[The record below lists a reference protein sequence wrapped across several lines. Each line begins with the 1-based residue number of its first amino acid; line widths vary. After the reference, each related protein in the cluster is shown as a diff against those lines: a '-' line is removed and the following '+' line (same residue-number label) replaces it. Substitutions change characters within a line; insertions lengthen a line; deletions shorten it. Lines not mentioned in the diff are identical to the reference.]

1 MIEKIKIIIIIILLS
16 ICFTKVNI
24 SNAGFADFTDEDAK
38 QSTEKMIDEQKQ
50 NFDATKSNNNYLKS
64 LKINGYE
71 LTPEFDKQTLE
82 YYINIPDNINEI
94 TIEASTDDKN
104 AKVDGVGKIEIKE
117 NQTEYRIDV
126 TAESGTVR
134 TYLLKI
140 NNQDNIQNS
149 SLEDIKIENNERL
162 ESVNTNNISNVVHLS
177 NDEKN
182 DMEKTNYKSIIV
194 LGIIFILIAILI
206 VFIIKKYNHKYKA
219 KRSK

>member
-1 MIEKIKIIIIIILLS
+1 MIEKIKIIIIILLLS

-71 LTPEFDKQTLE
+71 FTPEFDKQTLE

-149 SLEDIKIENNERL
+149 NLEDIKTESNEKL
-162 ESVNTNNISNVVHLS
+162 ESVNTNISNVVHSS

-182 DMEKTNYKSIIV
+182 DIEKTNFKNK
-194 LGIIFILIAILI
+194 IIFGIVIILI
-206 VFIIKKYNHKYKA
+206 VILIFFIIKKYNHKHKA
-219 KRSK
+219 KRRK